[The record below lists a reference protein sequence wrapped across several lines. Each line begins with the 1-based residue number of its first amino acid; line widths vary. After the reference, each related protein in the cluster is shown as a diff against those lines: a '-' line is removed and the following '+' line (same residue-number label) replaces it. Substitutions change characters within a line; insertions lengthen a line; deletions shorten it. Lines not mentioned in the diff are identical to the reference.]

1 MQITLFQRMFSVYPI
16 FSLKDVL
23 KRASGFHRIQ
33 LDRWEK
39 KGYLEKIKR
48 GYYRLVGQESSQ
60 NFLFYTANRIYS
72 PSYVSLEMGLKF
84 YGLIPEEIFQIT
96 SVSTKKATHFETPVG
111 NFSYRHLKPSLF
123 WGYRLVDFENQNEKQ
138 KILLADPEK
147 ALLDYIYLHPHLK
160 TPDDFRGMRINAD
173 EFRAQVDLGKFH
185 RYLEAFESKAL
196 TKRATLFLVTLH
208 DDNA

>member
-1 MQITLFQRMFSVYPI
+1 MQFIAFQNLLSGHPI
-16 FSLKDVL
+16 FSLQDVL
-23 KRASGFHRIQ
+23 KGVSGFHRIQ

-48 GYYRLVGQESSQ
+48 GYYSLVGRESSQ
-60 NFLFYTANRIYS
+60 NFLFYTANRIYP

-123 WGYRLVDFENQNEKQ
+123 WGYRLVDFGQQ
-138 KILLADPEK
+138 KVLLADPEK
-147 ALLDYIYLHPHLK
+147 ALLDYLYLHPQLK
-160 TPDDFRGMRINAD
+160 TRDDFQGMRINAD
-173 EFRAQVDLGKFH
+173 EFRAHVDIGKLH
-185 RYLEAFESKAL
+185 RYLEAFESKSL
-196 TKRATLFLVTLH
+196 TVRATLFLATLQH
-208 DDNA
+208 DNA